1 MKQIPEFPVFDKRW
15 LAVAPLSIAVG
26 FIFYRWNVPAA
37 WILAAILCAG
47 GCALLTGRE
56 LTVRSEVEGFA
67 KALIAMITAVPLIAT
82 PPQQLA
88 LFILPGLMVAA
99 VTLVMSFAG
108 GFVLARASSGEIT
121 QETAILSLLAGGAS
135 IMPPLAQE
143 LGADYRYVALSQ
155 YLRLFTVTITLPLI
169 TPLLGLHSQGA
180 VATQPHG
187 VFTWMSWVVM
197 IFIVVF
203 GERVGKLLHFP
214 AAGLSTPLVLTVV
227 AYFLLPAG
235 TSLLPPDAVLVAAF
249 AVIGWMAGGGLST
262 SALTSFARQ
271 LPITIAFIATLLA
284 GCAAMAWLLH
294 GWLDVS
300 YLDAYLATTPGGL
313 EAVLALSNEANSG
326 PVVASVQIIRLLPI
340 LIIAGWLPQLI
351 RLFVRKK

>member
-1 MKQIPEFPVFDKRW
+1 MKQIPELPVFDKRW

-56 LTVRSEVEGFA
+56 LAVHSEVEVFA
-67 KALIAMITAVPLIAT
+67 KALIAMITAVPLITT

-99 VTLVMSFAG
+99 VTLVMSFVG

-187 VFTWMSWVVM
+187 AFTWMSWVVM

-203 GERVGKLLHFP
+203 
-214 AAGLSTPLVLTVV
+214 
-227 AYFLLPAG
+227 
-235 TSLLPPDAVLVAAF
+235 
-249 AVIGWMAGGGLST
+249 
-262 SALTSFARQ
+262 
-271 LPITIAFIATLLA
+271 
-284 GCAAMAWLLH
+284 
-294 GWLDVS
+294 
-300 YLDAYLATTPGGL
+300 
-313 EAVLALSNEANSG
+313 
-326 PVVASVQIIRLLPI
+326 
-340 LIIAGWLPQLI
+340 
-351 RLFVRKK
+351 LFF